1 MDKLYSLA
9 KSFKYAWNGIR
20 FCVRHEKNMRIH
32 IVVALYV
39 LYFSQFYDFTRAEY
53 MLLIIICVIVL
64 SLEMLNTAIEVVID
78 KVSPEYSA
86 LAKIGKDVAA
96 GAVFVSALAAVAIG
110 IFMFWD
116 IDTFILIW
124 EYLTEDIF
132 NMAMLIGFTGCA
144 FLFVSTAK
152 KRKIKGKINEK

>member
-32 IVVALYV
+32 IVAALYV
-39 LYFSQFYDFTRAEY
+39 MYFSQFYNFTRAEY
-53 MLLIIICVIVL
+53 ILLIIICVIVL

-86 LAKIGKDVAA
+86 LAKVGKDVAA
-96 GAVFVSALAAVAIG
+96 GAVFVSALAAIIIG
-110 IFMFWD
+110 VCLFWD
-116 IDTFILIW
+116 IDTFKLIW
-124 EYLTEDIF
+124 AYLTGDLF
-132 NMAMLIGFTGCA
+132 NLAMLIGFTGCA
-144 FLFVSTAK
+144 FLFITSAK
-152 KRKIKGKINEK
+152 KRKIKGKVNK